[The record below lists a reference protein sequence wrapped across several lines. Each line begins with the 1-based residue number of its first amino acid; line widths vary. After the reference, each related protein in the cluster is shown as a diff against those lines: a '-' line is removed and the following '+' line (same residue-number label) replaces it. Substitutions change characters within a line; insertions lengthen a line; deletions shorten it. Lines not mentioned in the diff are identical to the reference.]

1 MLVRVG
7 RTCVPVKV
15 ERFFNQEI
23 LSLLIL
29 KSFIFTFQAALCA
42 VRIVRKVPELMEVFV
57 PTTRSL
63 LNERNHG

>member
-1 MLVRVG
+1 MLVRVR

-29 KSFIFTFQAALCA
+29 KSVIFTFQAALCA

>member
-1 MLVRVG
+1 MNILHVLVLVLG
-7 RTCVPVKV
+7 RKIFQSSGSNVMGCVV
-15 ERFFNQEI
+15 
-23 LSLLIL
+23 
-29 KSFIFTFQAALCA
+29 FQAALCA

>member
-1 MLVRVG
+1 
-7 RTCVPVKV
+7 V
-15 ERFFNQEI
+15 ERFFNQGI
-23 LSLLIL
+23 LSLFLFFL
-29 KSFIFTFQAALCA
+29 KSFIFAFQAALCA